1 MLAIKRAPPQQ
12 SQSLGTD
19 FLIWFRNTAQQ
30 PEKKLTQV
38 ARKRLDVVRRL
49 FKMFDKDNSG
59 FLTESEIPL
68 MLQETYKDLN
78 QNYTVTND
86 DVKSYM
92 RMVDKDGDGK
102 VTLDEFEEIVLVSLE
117 RAGIKIYE

>member
-1 MLAIKRAPPQQ
+1 M
-12 SQSLGTD
+12 
-19 FLIWFRNTAQQ
+19 
-30 PEKKLTQV
+30 

-49 FKMFDKDNSG
+49 FQQFDKDNSG
-59 FLTESEIPL
+59 FLTEQEIPL
-68 MLQETYKDLN
+68 MLQETYKDIN
-78 QNYTVTND
+78 QNYKVSQD

-102 VTLDEFEEIVLVSLE
+102 VTLQEFEEIVLTSLE